1 MKDIEKAHNIL
12 IAENKTCVACKGD
25 IVYSSEKTGI
35 APMLEFI
42 SENIDLTEFSVADKI
57 VGKAAALLFVLAG
70 IRQVYGEVMSQA
82 AEAVL
87 EQHHIPYTYGI
98 LTSYIINRKGDGI
111 CPMEETVKEIDDP
124 MEAFEALCKK
134 RQQLM
139 KEKGNE

>member
-1 MKDIEKAHNIL
+1 MKDIEKAQSIL

-42 SENIDLTEFSVADKI
+42 SDNIDLTGFSVADKI

-70 IRQVYGEVMSQA
+70 IDSVYGEVMSKG

-87 EQHHIPYTYGI
+87 VQHRIPYTYGT
-98 LTSYIINRKGDGI
+98 LTSYIINRKGDGV
-111 CPMEETVKEIDDP
+111 CPMEETVKAIEDP
-124 MEAFEALCKK
+124 TKAFEALCKK
-134 RQQLM
+134 RQELM
-139 KEKGNE
+139 KEKENE